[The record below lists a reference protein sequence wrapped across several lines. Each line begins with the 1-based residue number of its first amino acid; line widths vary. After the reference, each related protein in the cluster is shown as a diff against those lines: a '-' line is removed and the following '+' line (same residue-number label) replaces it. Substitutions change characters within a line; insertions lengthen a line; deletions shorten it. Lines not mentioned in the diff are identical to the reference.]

1 MGETIGAS
9 WEIIRAALVLG
20 GLFAVVLAIVVYE
33 RLGRARAR
41 ARLTAIAQRLGLHE
55 TPIDIP
61 KPPFALDAHL
71 TGTLEGREV
80 ALTYV
85 ARTRYSPP
93 MTRMT
98 LRHRPGPRYV
108 FGPRGMLP
116 WLTVARS
123 GHWALS
129 MGACPPAPIGD
140 ASFDAA
146 FQTIAIVGYGNLT
159 GARYAS
165 RGPALSFALKEALLA
180 SPSDTHFT
188 SDGTSVTA
196 LRKDHL
202 EDERAWREM
211 FALLKVAADHPIDV
225 DGAMAAEPEGA
236 FGRGKVGGM
245 GVVAI
250 ALMAGLVLAAGGVAF
265 WVATH
270 P

>member
-1 MGETIGAS
+1 MLTAN
-9 WEIIRAALVLG
+9 WELIRGVLVLG
-20 GLFAVVLAIVVYE
+20 GLLAVVVAMLVYE
-33 RLGRARAR
+33 AIGRARAR
-41 ARLTAIAQRLGLHE
+41 TRLKEIAQRLGVREAPL
-55 TPIDIP
+55 DLP

-71 TGTLEGREV
+71 VGMLEGREV

-98 LRHRPGPRYV
+98 LNYRQGPRYV

-116 WLTVARS
+116 WLTIARS

-129 MGACPPAPIGD
+129 MGACPPAPVGD

-159 GARYAS
+159 GARYGS
-165 RGPALSFALKEALLA
+165 RGPALSHALKQALMA
-180 SPSDTHFT
+180 SPADTHFT
-188 SDGTSVTA
+188 SDGASVTV
-196 LRKDHL
+196 LRKEHVT
-202 EDERAWREM
+202 DEAAFREM

-225 DGAMAAEPEGA
+225 DGAMAAAPEGA
-236 FGRGKVGGM
+236 FGRGKIGGM
-245 GVVAI
+245 GVVSI
-250 ALMAGLVLAAGGVAF
+250 ALMLGLVLAAGGLAF

-270 P
+270 PP